1 MSEEKQNVWT
11 IEGSAQPKIVAA
23 GHSHILSL
31 LGGLHSSA
39 ELQQIPLAVQYS
51 HDPALWPN
59 LDERYWQ
66 NLPKLSTVET
76 VVICWNGNQHNA
88 QFLLESEPPISVHQ
102 DFKTDEKNSKVV
114 VPLSMFDELWQADF
128 KVLERAIGIVS
139 SSKNVIL
146 IGTPPPKS
154 ESEIRNH
161 LVSDEFFISLLRN
174 AGIKIGDAPIT
185 SDKFRF
191 VLWKRIQQNLE
202 RIARVAGVPF
212 VPVPSEVFDNDMT
225 LKSECSA
232 PDASHANHIYGQSMW
247 KAVLKRTVIEK

>member
-1 MSEEKQNVWT
+1 VIQQVSDVWAV
-11 IEGSAQPKIVAA
+11 EGYAQPKVVAA

-51 HDPALWPN
+51 LNRELWPN
-59 LDERYWQ
+59 IAEKYWR
-66 NLPKLSTVET
+66 NLQQLSYVET

-88 QFLLESEPPISVHQ
+88 QFLLESDPAISVYQ
-102 DFKTDEKNSKVV
+102 DFKTDEKNTKVV
-114 VPLSMFDELWQADF
+114 VPLAMFDELWQPDF
-128 KVLERAIGIVS
+128 KVLEQAIGIVS
-139 SSKNVIL
+139 SSKKVIL

-161 LVSDEFFISLLRN
+161 LMSDEFFISLLGN
-174 AGIKIGDAPIT
+174 AGIKIEDAPIT

-202 RIARVAGVPF
+202 RIARVAGIPF

-225 LKSECSA
+225 LRSDCSA
-232 PDASHANHIYGQSMW
+232 PDASHANHLYGQAMW
-247 KAVLKRTVIEK
+247 KALLKRIVIEK

>member
-1 MSEEKQNVWT
+1 VIQKSVEHWV
-11 IEGSAQPKIVAA
+11 IEGSINPSVVVA

-39 ELQQIPLAVQYS
+39 QLQQMPLAVQYS
-51 HDPALWPN
+51 SDKNFWPN
-59 LDERYWQ
+59 INDDYWS
-66 NLPKLSTVET
+66 LLCRIHEVET

-88 QFLLESEPPISVHQ
+88 QFLLESVPPISVHQ
-102 DFKTDEKNSKVV
+102 NFQTDAKNSKVV
-114 VPLSMFDELWQADF
+114 VPLSMFDELWQPDF
-128 KVLERAIGIVS
+128 KVLERAIGLVS
-139 SSKNVIL
+139 SSKKVIL

-161 LVSDEFFISLLRN
+161 LKSDEFFISLLEN
-174 AGIKIGDAPIT
+174 AGIRIEDAPIT
-185 SDKFRF
+185 SDNFRF
-191 VLWKRIQQNLE
+191 TLWKRIQQNLE

-232 PDASHANHIYGQSMW
+232 PDASHANHLYGQAMW
-247 KAVLKRTVIEK
+247 KALLKRIVIEK